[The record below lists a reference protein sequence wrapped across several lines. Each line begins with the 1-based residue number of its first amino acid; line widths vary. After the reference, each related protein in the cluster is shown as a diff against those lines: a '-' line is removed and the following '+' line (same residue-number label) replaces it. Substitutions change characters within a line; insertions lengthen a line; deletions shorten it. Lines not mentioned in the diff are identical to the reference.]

1 MNMLKQTRSPGT
13 VKFEEALE
21 FLEDF
26 FEENRRLRPERE
38 QRVNAV
44 GDEIASSGT
53 YTHTRRE
60 LIWGARVA
68 WRNASKCIGR
78 FYWQSVYVRDRRHIT
93 APEEIAEECFN
104 HLRSTWRGG
113 QIRPMIT
120 IFAPDTEQGPAAEIW
135 SDQLIRYAGYENAG
149 GGWTGDGQYLNTT
162 RMAESLGWRGKGGRF
177 DVLPLL
183 IKTERGMSAHPV
195 PADAIQEVKI
205 VHPEFGWFS
214 DLGLRW
220 HAIPTQA
227 DMRLEIG
234 GLSYSAAPFNG
245 WYLSTE
251 IGARNLVDRHRY
263 DALPEIARR
272 MGLDTSSERTLWRD
286 QAMIELNRAV
296 LYSYDSQGVVITD
309 HHAESRRFLEHVER
323 EERAGRIC
331 PADWSWIVPP
341 VSGGLTPVYHRYY
354 DEADLRPR
362 FVRDPS
368 RNQPTLR
375 CPVSGA

>member
-1 MNMLKQTRSPGT
+1 MNMLKQTQSPGT
-13 VKFEEALE
+13 VKFEEALD

-26 FEENRRLRPERE
+26 FEENQRLRPERE

-44 GDEIASSGT
+44 ADEIASSGT
-53 YTHTRRE
+53 YTQTRRE

-135 SDQLIRYAGYENAG
+135 SDQLIRYAGYENAD

-162 RMAESLGWRGKGGRF
+162 RIAESLGWRGKGGRF

-272 MGLDTSSERTLWRD
+272 MGLDMSSERTLWRD

-309 HHAESRRFLEHVER
+309 HHAESQRFLEHVER

-368 RNQPTLR
+368 RDQPTLR
-375 CPVSGA
+375 CPISGA

>member
-1 MNMLKQTRSPGT
+1 MNMLKQTQSPGT

-26 FEENRRLRPERE
+26 FEENQRLRPERE

-120 IFAPDTEQGPAAEIW
+120 IFAPDTEQGPTAEIW
-135 SDQLIRYAGYENAG
+135 SDQLIRYAGYENAD

-162 RMAESLGWRGKGGRF
+162 RIAELLGWRGKGGRF

-183 IKTERGMSAHPV
+183 IKTKRGMSAHPV

-205 VHPEFGWFS
+205 VHPEFGW
-214 DLGLRW
+214 
-220 HAIPTQA
+220 
-227 DMRLEIG
+227 
-234 GLSYSAAPFNG
+234 
-245 WYLSTE
+245 
-251 IGARNLVDRHRY
+251 
-263 DALPEIARR
+263 
-272 MGLDTSSERTLWRD
+272 
-286 QAMIELNRAV
+286 
-296 LYSYDSQGVVITD
+296 
-309 HHAESRRFLEHVER
+309 
-323 EERAGRIC
+323 
-331 PADWSWIVPP
+331 
-341 VSGGLTPVYHRYY
+341 
-354 DEADLRPR
+354 
-362 FVRDPS
+362 
-368 RNQPTLR
+368 
-375 CPVSGA
+375 